1 MWIEVTFNPD
11 LALRNYDKFL
21 SWEREKEECIPENI
35 IEGQEYNFLKKWQ
48 RLYWFNDEEKFDYWE
63 LPLLET
69 DWNENL
75 SRPKASIKII
85 EATHFLKNGEV
96 WTKWIYKVI
105 EIFNNKQEIYFEW
118 LARVKK

>member
-1 MWIEVTFNPD
+1 MGIEVTFNPD

-21 SWEREKEECIPENI
+21 SGEREKEECIPENI
-35 IEGQEYNFLKKWQ
+35 IEGQEYNFLKKGQ
-48 RLYWFNDEEKFDYWE
+48 RLYWFNDEEKFDYGE

-69 DWNENL
+69 DGNENL

-96 WTKWIYKVI
+96 WTKGIYKVI
-105 EIFNNKQEIYFEW
+105 EIFNNKQEIYFEG